1 MIRYQNNRFRYCFRA
16 SQEKKPI
23 KPMLAVDRE
32 NENEKRR
39 KELREKQDVSLN
51 KISHRNKSFYLGIQ
65 FSQRTRKS
73 DSTRS

>member
-1 MIRYQNNRFRYCFRA
+1 
-16 SQEKKPI
+16 
-23 KPMLAVDRE
+23 MLAVDRE

-65 FSQRTRKS
+65 FSERTRKS